1 VITHIAAFYLLIRS
15 RSAARRVFSPE
26 GIRSLLSGGRVPWV
40 LKSQIISTNPAAA
53 QSELLRTG
61 LSTFPDLCS
70 LETRVADYFAL
81 TEINRVFMDG
91 RWTEDAFPTTYLLYP
106 RVNSFS

>member
-1 VITHIAAFYLLIRS
+1 MTS
-15 RSAARRVFSPE
+15 
-26 GIRSLLSGGRVPWV
+26 
-40 LKSQIISTNPAAA
+40 
-53 QSELLRTG
+53 G

-81 TEINRVFMDG
+81 TEINCVFMDG

-106 RVNSFS
+106 RVNSFVEAVIALCTLFRQNGLGRHESSLFASQ